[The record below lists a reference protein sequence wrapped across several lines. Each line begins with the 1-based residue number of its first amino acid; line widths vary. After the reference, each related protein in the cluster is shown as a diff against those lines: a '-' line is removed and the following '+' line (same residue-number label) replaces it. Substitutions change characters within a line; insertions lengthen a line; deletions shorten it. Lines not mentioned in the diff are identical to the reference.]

1 MCFINTRIRDKQNF
15 FQQTYRLADKLPLN
29 SDQDGAALKPKIR
42 LALVGLYH
50 ETNTFSS
57 VPADYNAFSIFR
69 GEEIEKEYGNSLTT
83 NAGYLAISSSYD
95 NVDVVPLVFAITGPI
110 GTITKDAF
118 DQIVGEMIQYLE
130 DQGPWDGIL
139 LSLHGA
145 AVSEEYSD
153 CDGEITYRVRSLVG
167 PDVPVGLS
175 VDMHANI
182 SQKMVE
188 NTDVLTVYRTN
199 PHLDAKERSQEC
211 ADLIVKT
218 INGQIEPVMWLETPP
233 MVINIVNQFTG
244 DEPMRSIM
252 SNLLTVLEKPGVI
265 HGSVAEGYPYA
276 DVPEMGMG
284 FLTVVDSKEIGKDE
298 ANKTAREGAQ
308 WMATRAWAKR
318 DGFNNDT
325 PDPVQALLSAD
336 AQHSPGD
343 APIVLMDVG
352 DNIGAGSSADST
364 HILAEAQRL
373 GIEGYLQTLYDP
385 ASVQKCLEAGVG
397 SNVSLK
403 VGGKTDHLH
412 GSPIPIGGK
421 VRTLFNGKFEDHR
434 PTHGGF
440 RFYDGGLT
448 AVVDTTD
455 GHTIVLTSLRCG
467 NTSLEQMYSA
477 GVDPTKYRIVVAKG
491 VVSPRPAYQPI
502 AKEIILVNTPGVT
515 TSDLEY
521 FEYHRRRGSL
531 FPFDRDADYLPSR
544 QNQ

>member
-1 MCFINTRIRDKQNF
+1 M
-15 FQQTYRLADKLPLN
+15 
-29 SDQDGAALKPKIR
+29 KPKIR
-42 LALVGLYH
+42 LALAGLYH

-57 VPADYNAFSIFR
+57 VPADYNTFSIFR

-95 NVDVVPLVFAITGPI
+95 NIDVVPLIFAITGPI

-118 DQIVGEMIQYLE
+118 DQIVGELIQYLE

-153 CDGEITYRVRSLVG
+153 CDGEIAYRVRSLVG

-182 SQKMVE
+182 SKKMVE

-233 MVINIVNQFTG
+233 MVINIVKQYTG

-252 SNLLTVLEKPGVI
+252 SNLLAVLEKPGVI

-298 ANKTAREGAQ
+298 AN
-308 WMATRAWAKR
+308 MAA
-318 DGFNNDT
+318 
-325 PDPVQALLSAD
+325 
-336 AQHSPGD
+336 
-343 APIVLMDVG
+343 
-352 DNIGAGSSADST
+352 
-364 HILAEAQRL
+364 
-373 GIEGYLQTLYDP
+373 
-385 ASVQKCLEAGVG
+385 
-397 SNVSLK
+397 
-403 VGGKTDHLH
+403 
-412 GSPIPIGGK
+412 
-421 VRTLFNGKFEDHR
+421 
-434 PTHGGF
+434 
-440 RFYDGGLT
+440 
-448 AVVDTTD
+448 
-455 GHTIVLTSLRCG
+455 
-467 NTSLEQMYSA
+467 
-477 GVDPTKYRIVVAKG
+477 
-491 VVSPRPAYQPI
+491 
-502 AKEIILVNTPGVT
+502 
-515 TSDLEY
+515 
-521 FEYHRRRGSL
+521 
-531 FPFDRDADYLPSR
+531 
-544 QNQ
+544 

>member
-1 MCFINTRIRDKQNF
+1 M
-15 FQQTYRLADKLPLN
+15 
-29 SDQDGAALKPKIR
+29 KPEIR

-69 GEEIEKEYGNSLTT
+69 GEEIEREYGNSLTT
-83 NAGYLAISSSYD
+83 NAGYLAISSFYD
-95 NVDVVPLVFAITGPI
+95 NVSVVPLVFAITGPI

-118 DQIVGEMIQYLE
+118 DQIVGEMIQHLE
-130 DQGPWDGIL
+130 SQGPWDGIL

-145 AVSEEYSD
+145 AVSEEYPD
-153 CDGEITYRVRSLVG
+153 CDGEIAYRVRSLVG
-167 PDVPVGLS
+167 PDIPIGLS

-182 SQKMVE
+182 SQQMVD
-188 NTDVLTVYRTN
+188 NTDVFTVYRTN
-199 PHLDAKERSQEC
+199 PHLDAKDRSQEC

-218 INGQIEPVMWLETPP
+218 INGDIEPIMWLETPP
-233 MVINIVNQFTG
+233 MVINIVKQFTG

-252 SNLLTVLEKPGVI
+252 SNLMKVLEKPDVV

-284 FLTVVDSKEIGKDE
+284 FLTIVDSKEIGKE
-298 ANKTAREGAQ
+298 QAKKIAREEAQ
-308 WMATRAWAKR
+308 WMATNAWAKR
-318 DGFNNDT
+318 GDFDNDT
-325 PDPVQALLSAD
+325 PDPDQALLLAD
-336 AQHSPGD
+336 TQYNSGD
-343 APIVLMDVG
+343 DPIVLMDVG

-373 GIEGYLQTLYDP
+373 GIKGYLQTLYDP
-385 ASVQKCLEAGVG
+385 ESVQDCIEAGVG
-397 SNVSLK
+397 SAVSLE

-412 GSPIPIGGK
+412 GSPIPIEGK

-477 GVDPTKYRIVVAKG
+477 GVDPSKYRVIVAKG

-515 TSDLEY
+515 TSDLGY
-521 FEYHRRRGSL
+521 FEYRQRRGNL
-531 FPFDRDADYLPSR
+531 FPFDRNADYFIGG

>member
-1 MCFINTRIRDKQNF
+1 MQ
-15 FQQTYRLADKLPLN
+15 PE
-29 SDQDGAALKPKIR
+29 IR
-42 LALVGLYH
+42 LALIGLYH

-69 GEEIEKEYGNSLTT
+69 GEEIEREYGNSLTT
-83 NAGYLAISSSYD
+83 NAGYLAISSFYD
-95 NVDVVPLVFAITGPI
+95 NVSVVPLVFAITGPI

-118 DQIVGEMIQYLE
+118 DQIVGEMIQHLE
-130 DQGPWDGIL
+130 SQGPWDGIL

-145 AVSEEYSD
+145 AVSEEYPD
-153 CDGEITYRVRSLVG
+153 CDGEIAYRVRSLVG
-167 PDVPVGLS
+167 PDIPIGLS

-182 SQKMVE
+182 SQQMVD
-188 NTDVLTVYRTN
+188 NTDVFTVYRTN
-199 PHLDAKERSQEC
+199 PHLDAKDRSQEC

-218 INGQIEPVMWLETPP
+218 INGEIEPVMWLETPP
-233 MVINIVNQFTG
+233 MVINIVKQFTG

-252 SNLLTVLEKPGVI
+252 SNLMKVLEKPDVV

-284 FLTVVDSKEIGKDE
+284 FLTVVNSKEIGKEE
-298 ANKTAREGAQ
+298 AKKIAKEEAQ
-308 WMATRAWAKR
+308 WMATNAWAKR
-318 DGFNNDT
+318 GDFDNDI
-325 PDPVQALLSAD
+325 PDPDQALLFAD
-336 AQHSPGD
+336 TQHNSGD
-343 APIVLMDVG
+343 DPIVLMDVG

-373 GIEGYLQTLYDP
+373 GIKGYLQTLYDP
-385 ASVQKCLEAGVG
+385 ESVQECIEAGVG
-397 SNVSLK
+397 SDVSLE
-403 VGGKTDHLH
+403 VGGKTDRLH
-412 GSPIPIGGK
+412 GSPIPIEGK

-477 GVDPTKYRIVVAKG
+477 GVDPTKYRVIVAKG

-515 TSDLEY
+515 TSDLGY
-521 FEYHRRRGSL
+521 FEYRQRRGNL
-531 FPFDRDADYLPSR
+531 FPFDRNADYFIGG